1 VGNSAV
7 AKPEKKGTE
16 MEALPEFTMRELLH
30 AGVHF
35 GHHPRRWNPKMQTY
49 IFGVRNGVH
58 IINLEKT
65 VPLLRNALQAVYDV
79 VKSGGRVL
87 FVGTK
92 KQASDSIAEHA
103 KRCGQYYVNHR
114 WLGGML
120 TNWKTI
126 SQSIHRM
133 NEYEQ
138 RLQQETLGLTKKEIL
153 KLTRER
159 DNLEKSLGG
168 IRDMGG
174 IPDLI
179 FILDVNKEHIAVKEA
194 NALGIP
200 VVAILDSNSDPEGIN
215 YPIPGNDDAIRS
227 IDMYCRLV
235 ADTIL
240 IGMKEQ
246 MRSVGFDVGES
257 AEIVSEE
264 IVEIVEFTEQVSEP
278 EAPTEPVEEAQ
289 QNSKAKTAK
298 KSPRKTKKTANR
310 AEASEPSADE
320 SVSES
325 NNG

>member
-1 VGNSAV
+1 MQ
-7 AKPEKKGTE
+7 PI
-16 MEALPEFTMRELLH
+16 PDFTMRELLH

-35 GHHPRRWNPKMQTY
+35 GHHPRRWNPKMHPY

-120 TNWKTI
+120 TNWKTV

-133 NEYEQ
+133 NDYEKK
-138 RLQQETLGLTKKEIL
+138 LEQETLGLTKKEIL

-168 IRDMGG
+168 IREMGG
-174 IPDLI
+174 TPDLI
-179 FILDVNKEHIAVKEA
+179 FILDVNKEHIAIKEA
-194 NALGIP
+194 NVLGIP
-200 VVAILDSNSDPEGIN
+200 VVAILDSNSDPQGVN
-215 YPIPGNDDAIRS
+215 YPVPGNDDAIRS
-227 IDMYCRLV
+227 IDLYCRLV
-235 ADTIL
+235 ADTVL
-240 IGMKEQ
+240 VGMKEQ
-246 MRSVGFDVGES
+246 MRSVGFDVGTS
-257 AEIVSEE
+257 AEVSEE
-264 IVEIVEFTEQVSEP
+264 FVEITEFSEQEITP
-278 EAPTEPVEEAQ
+278 EAPMESIEEKV
-289 QNSKAKTAK
+289 SKKT
-298 KSPRKTKKTANR
+298 PRKTKKEASAVETSEPSVD
-310 AEASEPSADE
+310 AEASDN
-320 SVSES
+320 S
-325 NNG
+325 NS